1 MQFVVT
7 LIHRPDL
14 IILDEPFAGLD
25 PLNVQLMKE
34 MLAIE
39 QARGATVI
47 FSTHVLSD
55 VEEMSE
61 RVRPD
66 RRRSDDSLRR
76 PCRNKAVSW

>member
-14 IILDEPFAGLD
+14 IIMDEPFAGLD

-47 FSTHVLSD
+47 FSTHVL
-55 VEEMSE
+55 
-61 RVRPD
+61 
-66 RRRSDDSLRR
+66 
-76 PCRNKAVSW
+76 

>member
-1 MQFVVT
+1 MT

-14 IILDEPFAGLD
+14 IVLDEPFAGLG

-61 RVRPD
+61 RVALIAG
-66 RRRSDDSLRR
+66 SDDSLRR

>member
-61 RVRPD
+61 RIA
-66 RRRSDDSLRR
+66 LIA
-76 PCRNKAVSW
+76 AVG